1 MGVREAR
8 KQARRQAIEEAGLEL
23 FLAEGYAGCSV
34 EKIAGAVGIAR
45 GTFYLYYPDKRALF
59 ELFCERMYGP
69 LVSALEEH
77 AGRLRAA
84 ASSEEQRLLYLQMSF
99 SLAACLEQARPLM
112 LLHFREKWSAG
123 PAGEVVGEWMGRVE
137 SIAVSIL
144 EDARDRGLVRDLD
157 ALTVALAIVGAAE
170 RLIWA
175 WLAGDERLDADRAT
189 LEVANV
195 FFSGIA

>member
-8 KQARRQAIEEAGLEL
+8 KLARRQAIESAGLAL
-23 FLAEGYAGCSV
+23 FLSEGYAGCSV
-34 EKIAGAVGIAR
+34 EKIASAVGIAR

-69 LVSALEEH
+69 LVASLEESAARLKA
-77 AGRLRAA
+77 AG
-84 ASSEEQRLLYLQMSF
+84 SSEEQRLMYLQMSF
-99 SLAACLEQARPLM
+99 ALAGCLEQARPVM

-123 PAGEVVGEWMGRVE
+123 PAGEVVGEWMSRIE
-137 SIAVSIL
+137 AIAVSIL
-144 EDARDRGLVRDLD
+144 EDARERKLVRDLD
-157 ALTVALAIVGAAE
+157 AVTVSLAIVGAAE

-175 WLAGDERLDADRAT
+175 WLAGDDRLDPDKAT